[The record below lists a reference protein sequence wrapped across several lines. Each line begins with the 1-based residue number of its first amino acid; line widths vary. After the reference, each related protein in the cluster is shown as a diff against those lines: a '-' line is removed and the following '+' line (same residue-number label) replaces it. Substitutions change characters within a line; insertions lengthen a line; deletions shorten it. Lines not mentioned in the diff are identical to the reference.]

1 MNLSRIE
8 RIQIEATA
16 RQYIE
21 GRLSEDEE
29 AQFETRMIRDPR
41 IAQEV
46 EITRRMRDGLR
57 HLHRTGALDLVT
69 PPPLSMRP
77 RVQLAVAADNVMNW
91 VKRPQLTSRSRI
103 QLAAAA
109 AAVTVLAAT
118 AFYYLR
124 PAPPPTLLAASV
136 DKFPQFGAASEP
148 MSYVLAQRRTEDNG
162 VVIPKPDSHGVI
174 QLNLLPARTGAAGP
188 YRVELRRAEAAAVS
202 EPLARIQA
210 GSANQVL
217 VPVFLNASGLET
229 GRYVL
234 SVIEPEISGR
244 SPATTR
250 YTFTLVTDTAHRDH
264 NRPDE

>member
-1 MNLSRIE
+1 MNLSRVE
-8 RIQIEATA
+8 RIKIEATA
-16 RQYIE
+16 RRYID

-46 EITRRMRDGLR
+46 EITRRMRDSLR
-57 HLHRTGALDLVT
+57 HLHRTGELDLVT

-77 RVQLAVAADNVMNW
+77 RVQLAVAADNVMHW
-91 VKRPQLTSRSRI
+91 VTRPRLAWRSRV

-109 AAVTVLAAT
+109 AAVIVLAAT

-124 PAPPPTLLAASV
+124 PAPPSPILAASIHAL
-136 DKFPQFGAASEP
+136 PSFGGASEP
-148 MSYVLAQRRTEDNG
+148 MSYVLAQRRSDDNG
-162 VVIPKPDSHGVI
+162 VVIPKPDSQGVI
-174 QLNLLPARTGAAGP
+174 QLNILPARPGAAGP
-188 YRVELRRAEAAAVS
+188 YRVELRRAEAAASS

-210 GSANQVL
+210 GSADQVL
-217 VPVFLNASGLET
+217 VPVFLNASELET

-244 SPATTR
+244 SPATTQ
-250 YTFTLVTDTAHRDH
+250 YTFTLFTDTAHRDH